1 MDWRLTPRRIKLSIV
16 SVKDLLHAGVHFGHQ
31 QRFWNPKMD
40 QYIFDTRKQ
49 ISIIN
54 LDLTQEHLS
63 AAASKVE
70 DICSKGNKVLFV
82 GTKRSASKTIKEE
95 ASSIGLPYVNKR
107 WLGGTLTNWK
117 TIRGSIRRLHD
128 IEEMISSG
136 RIEKLIKKEAVEIQK
151 EHAKLEASV
160 GGIKDMKGLPDAIF
174 VIDVKYE
181 KIAVLEAK
189 KMGIPVIALVDTNSD
204 PDGIDMVIPGNDD
217 AIRSIRLITKVIA
230 ESCARGLES
239 SKGFMPK
246 SDKDSPIIQTIKKE
260 EELRKVLEEKEA
272 ERLDIEEKYSSLQEE
287 AAGKSRKLK
296 KVWTMLQSAKSELS
310 DLQVQLYNLF
320 MFFHI
325 YTLCSIFQADQQR
338 EMEGLLDNVRQLTRE
353 LRLQMLVIDTF
364 IPPEYQAIVDE
375 NVAWN
380 EDIGEWQLKC
390 VAYTGNNMRKRAESE
405 EREREA
411 AMESDMTYVYLQ
423 YPDEMSQRPR
433 TAKNKRP
440 KSARPK
446 SRR

>member
-1 MDWRLTPRRIKLSIV
+1 VLNTESALLGLENNPRRIKLSIV

-31 QRFWNPKMD
+31 QRFWNPKMEKF
-40 QYIFDTRKQ
+40 IFDTRKQ

-54 LDLTQEHLS
+54 LDMTQEHLS

-95 ASSIGLPYVNKR
+95 ASAIGLPYVNKR

-117 TIRGSIRRLHD
+117 TIRGSIRRLQD

-151 EHAKLEASV
+151 EYSKLEASV

-189 KMGIPVIALVDTNSD
+189 KMGIPVIALVDTNSN

-217 AIRSIRLITKVIA
+217 AIRSIRLITKIIA

-239 SKGFMPK
+239 SKGYIPK
-246 SDKDSPIIQTIKKE
+246 SDSEAPVIKTIKQEEPIEADADTNSEIIEDTSNDDIKQETSEDENQLEVPESNEEKVSDEDQVKNEESKE
-260 EELRKVLEEKEA
+260 EEK
-272 ERLDIEEKYSSLQEE
+272 
-287 AAGKSRKLK
+287 
-296 KVWTMLQSAKSELS
+296 
-310 DLQVQLYNLF
+310 
-320 MFFHI
+320 
-325 YTLCSIFQADQQR
+325 
-338 EMEGLLDNVRQLTRE
+338 
-353 LRLQMLVIDTF
+353 
-364 IPPEYQAIVDE
+364 
-375 NVAWN
+375 
-380 EDIGEWQLKC
+380 
-390 VAYTGNNMRKRAESE
+390 
-405 EREREA
+405 
-411 AMESDMTYVYLQ
+411 
-423 YPDEMSQRPR
+423 
-433 TAKNKRP
+433 
-440 KSARPK
+440 
-446 SRR
+446 